1 MKNVKKVI
9 AFLLAMIMAFGILAG
24 CGKKADNTPSGTDG
38 DVYQMEGQVSIAYPE
53 AEQAEIQ
60 PVLEAFR
67 AKYPNITVVEVPFPG
82 STGGAFNEFLAQC
95 ATSNTMP
102 DVLWND
108 WNDFAPEVASG
119 YVMPL
124 NDFLAADPESEYVP
138 SGMTD
143 PYTYNDKVYA
153 LPMQINA
160 MGITMNLD
168 LLEELNIEK
177 PSYDWT
183 LAEFEEICKKAI
195 TADTCAAATLEDL
208 DQVYSAQA
216 EGYFYPAYDY
226 VNQEFHFA
234 DKWVPAMN
242 KLAELRAVPGLEAWS
257 MRFPKEEDGSTSMD
271 SAYVAKFGEAG
282 KDDTHYTFKNG
293 MALLCTNATWNDNWM
308 RAECQVN
315 WDYWPYPRVDEN
327 TPTYT
332 PIHVDCAYLTS
343 TCADPDAAFQ
353 LLKWL
358 TYGVEGNMQRL
369 DIFAARV
376 DGQTAGE
383 DTKLIKTWFIP
394 CTQHPDVLAKFEQAP
409 NVSEGLMALYKSLE
423 HSMRGDIN
431 KIIPGYNNIF
441 NDEVWSMLNSVREG
455 KANAADV
462 AGQIDSIVNAAL
474 QEQLKIFNEKVS

>member
-1 MKNVKKVI
+1 MKKMSSIVSL
-9 AFLLAMIMAFGILAG
+9 LLAVLLLVGMLAG
-24 CGKKADNTPSGTDG
+24 CTGDPAIPSGGSEKPSEAPSSESKATPNEDI
-38 DVYQMEGQVSIAYPE
+38 YQLKGSVTIAYPE
-53 AEQAEIQ
+53 GEVAEIQ

-67 AKYPNITVVEVPFPG
+67 AQYPNIEVVEEPFPG
-82 STGGAFNEFLAQC
+82 STGGAFNEYLTQKA
-95 ATSNTMP
+95 AANAMP
-102 DVLWND
+102 DLMWLD

-119 YVMPL
+119 FVMPL
-124 NDFLAADPESEYVP
+124 DDYFFADPESEYVP

-143 PYTYNDKVYA
+143 PYVYGGKLYA
-153 LPMQINA
+153 LPCQMNA

-168 LLEELNIEK
+168 MLEALNIEK
-177 PSYDWT
+177 PGYDWT
-183 LAEFEEICKKAI
+183 VDEFMEICKKAI
-195 TADTCAAATLEDL
+195 TADTCAAATLEDW

-216 EGYFYPAYDY
+216 DGLFYPAYDY
-226 VNQEFHFA
+226 VNHTFDFTN
-234 DKWVPAMN
+234 KWVPAMN
-242 KLAELRAVPGLEAWS
+242 QLAEMRAIPGFEAWS
-257 MRFPKEEDGSTSMD
+257 MRFPKNEDGTTSTD
-271 SAYVAKFGEAG
+271 SEYVAKFGEAG

-308 RAECQVN
+308 RGECQVN
-315 WDYWPYPRVDEN
+315 WDYWPYPRANAN

-423 HSMRGDIN
+423 HSIRGD
-431 KIIPGYNNIF
+431 
-441 NDEVWSMLNSVREG
+441 LNRLSR
-455 KANAADV
+455 ATAAC
-462 AGQIDSIVNAAL
+462 STMRF
-474 QEQLKIFNEKVS
+474 QE